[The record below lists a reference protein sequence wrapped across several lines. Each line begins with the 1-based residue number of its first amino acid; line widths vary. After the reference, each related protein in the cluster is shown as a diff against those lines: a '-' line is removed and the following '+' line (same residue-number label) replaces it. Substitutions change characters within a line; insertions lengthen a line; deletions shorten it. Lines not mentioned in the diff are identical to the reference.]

1 MSPRAPRTGA
11 HISASSF
18 AEPRA
23 LTSDEWVEPRSP
35 REQDLQ
41 VRLLRTQKELHRAR
55 SELARRTEAH
65 AERQKKDS
73 TGKAEEGKPDW
84 TLALRYRLTA
94 ELRAEMNRLE
104 TGWAA
109 DKRSYTKTLT
119 ELQSKFERTKT
130 EKEAMISRLLK
141 EVLELQRLYARANAQ
156 REMFHVIDSTEIRNA
171 ERERETHVEMLTEQL
186 ERFKSGSASEH
197 AKLVG
202 EVGRLSAALAGVSE
216 DLEAEREK
224 KRQQKATMS
233 MEIEKLRAD
242 VANLTEELA
251 QSQSLHQ
258 QDTAELRRE
267 KSSLEV
273 ELASHRSDMTKQ
285 YAVLASEKER
295 EVRELSTALKLLK
308 VQKDKTEAALK
319 ADIEHKELQR
329 KAETSALT
337 ARVKHMRE
345 LQQHALA
352 HVKGE
357 ARKMFYVAEN
367 VAVLSDMD
375 PDVRRRMGIGPPEA
389 GMPEGEGFDADKAN
403 QALTATKWMA
413 AVGNKAAAAAATP
426 A

>member
-156 REMFHVIDSTEIRNA
+156 REMFHVIESTEIRNA
-171 ERERETHVEMLTEQL
+171 ERERETHVEMARRKGWAVKPEP
-186 ERFKSGSASEH
+186 EPEPESEP
-197 AKLVG
+197 
-202 EVGRLSAALAGVSE
+202 EPEPEPES
-216 DLEAEREK
+216 
-224 KRQQKATMS
+224 
-233 MEIEKLRAD
+233 
-242 VANLTEELA
+242 
-251 QSQSLHQ
+251 
-258 QDTAELRRE
+258 
-267 KSSLEV
+267 
-273 ELASHRSDMTKQ
+273 
-285 YAVLASEKER
+285 
-295 EVRELSTALKLLK
+295 
-308 VQKDKTEAALK
+308 
-319 ADIEHKELQR
+319 
-329 KAETSALT
+329 
-337 ARVKHMRE
+337 
-345 LQQHALA
+345 
-352 HVKGE
+352 
-357 ARKMFYVAEN
+357 
-367 VAVLSDMD
+367 
-375 PDVRRRMGIGPPEA
+375 VRRRRG
-389 GMPEGEGFDADKAN
+389 
-403 QALTATKWMA
+403 
-413 AVGNKAAAAAATP
+413 TP
-426 A
+426 RHRPKKKGKPLPVLDLSE